1 WKAQRDPNSTSTCPT
16 LTGVVRRP
24 FEYPQTYACMPAYIY
39 IIEGFCA
46 THGGRIALWA
56 LVVLCSERRESHAIL
71 MVAFPW
77 VIAAACSVPP
87 LFGWSRYIPKGMQ
100 CSCSFDYYTQT
111 SGINKDSYVIN
122 MFFCHFTIPL
132 VISFCNGNLFC
143 SIQDAAETTQRAERE
158 VTNMVIMMVN
168 SFLLCWVPYS
178 SIAVYFCR
186 CMITTLSCRNLLD
199 EEEGASTSVFSAQ
212 DVPSESIQTP

>member
-1 WKAQRDPNSTSTCPT
+1 
-16 LTGVVRRP
+16 
-24 FEYPQTYACMPAYIY
+24 
-39 IIEGFCA
+39 
-46 THGGRIALWA
+46 
-56 LVVLCSERRESHAIL
+56 
-71 MVAFPW
+71 MVAFTW

-122 MFFCHFTIPL
+122 TFFCHFTIPL

-178 SIAVYFCR
+178 SIAVYAFNHQGLTFGLLF
-186 CMITTLSCRNLLD
+186 MTVPAFLSKTQPCP
-199 EEEGASTSVFSAQ
+199 T
-212 DVPSESIQTP
+212 PISIF